1 MYWDIR
7 YINITLF
14 SSWKEKK
21 KNARK
26 IEINLFERLQKKEK
40 KKMDRP
46 PITCHEHV
54 FLAYKEEEEDKNVWR
69 KKGNLDEKGMN
80 IE

>member
-1 MYWDIR
+1 
-7 YINITLF
+7 
-14 SSWKEKK
+14 
-21 KNARK
+21 
-26 IEINLFERLQKKEK
+26 LFERLQKKEK